1 MDQHGLN
8 EHSHGAS
15 IPLQIRTDRPKS
27 KSVSDFPQ
35 ISKTQDLWKY
45 LYVEQLKGLDSDVLA
60 EYNQQISFS
69 ASPGVSVSWIPST
82 DARVGSIGLP
92 EDRVAAAAYTNASQ
106 TLLVEI
112 REDQTE
118 PFYLN
123 VAGDSTTASA
133 LHILVT
139 VEKHV
144 RATFVLKHTG
154 LAVLGE
160 NVEILVKDEARLNF
174 VSVQNWNEGSAH
186 VSAHFAKLERNS
198 FLKHTL
204 ATFGGDLVRITPV
217 TSFSAPG
224 AEVEMN
230 GVYFANSGQHIE
242 NRPFVDHAAP
252 NCKSRVTYKG
262 ALSGDKA
269 HTVWIGDVLIRV
281 VAEGTDTYEL
291 NRNLL
296 LTDGARADSVP
307 NLEIETGE
315 ILGAGH
321 ASASG
326 RFDDEHLFYLQAR
339 GIPEDEARRLVVL
352 GFLLEVLQRTEVS
365 AEIDELTAVLESKLG
380 AN

>member
-1 MDQHGLN
+1 MNQHGLT
-8 EHSHGAS
+8 EHSHGAL

-27 KSVSDFPQ
+27 KSVSDFPA
-35 ISKTQDLWKY
+35 ITRTQDLWKY
-45 LYVEQLKGLDSDVLA
+45 LDVEHLKGLDNEVLA
-60 EYNQQISFS
+60 EYSQQVSYEKTQ
-69 ASPGVSVSWIPST
+69 GVSFNWIESS
-82 DARVGSIGLP
+82 DSRVGSIGLP
-92 EDRVAAAAYTNASQ
+92 EDRVSAAAYTNASK

-112 REDQTE
+112 SEDQST
-118 PFYLN
+118 PVYIN
-123 VAGDSTTASA
+123 IIGDSTTASA
-133 LHILVT
+133 LHLLIT

-144 RATFVLKHTG
+144 RSTVVLKHTG
-154 LAVLGE
+154 LGVLGE

-174 VSVQNWNEGSAH
+174 VSVQNWDKGSAH
-186 VSAHFAKLERNS
+186 VAAHFAKLERNS
-198 FLKHTL
+198 FLKHTV

-217 TSFSAPG
+217 TSFAAPG

-230 GVYFANSGQHIE
+230 GVYFASAGQHIE
-242 NRPFVDHAAP
+242 NRPFVDHAAA

-315 ILGAGH
+315 IQGAGH

-352 GFLLEVLQRTEVS
+352 GFLLELLQKTEVP
-365 AEIDELTAVLESKLG
+365 AEIEELTAVLEKKLG
-380 AN
+380 DN

>member
-1 MDQHGLN
+1 MNQHGLT
-8 EHSHGAS
+8 EHSHGAV
-15 IPLQIRTDRPKS
+15 IPLQIRTDRPRS

-45 LYVEQLKGLDSDVLA
+45 LDVEQLKGLDSDVLA
-60 EYNQQISFS
+60 EYSRQVTFTEV
-69 ASPGVSVSWIPST
+69 PGVSFSWISST
-82 DARVGSIGLP
+82 DPRVGSIGLP
-92 EDRVAAAAYTNASQ
+92 EDRVSAAAYTNASQ

-112 REDQTE
+112 NQDQTE
-118 PFYLN
+118 PIYVN
-123 VAGDSTTASA
+123 VLGDSLTASA
-133 LHILVT
+133 LHLLIVI
-139 VEKHV
+139 EKHV
-144 RATFVLKHTG
+144 QATLVLKHTG
-154 LAVLGE
+154 SAVLGE

-174 VSVQNWNEGSAH
+174 VSVQNWDGGSVH

-198 FLKHTL
+198 FLKHTV

-262 ALSGDKA
+262 ALAGEKA

-315 ILGAGH
+315 IQGAGH

-339 GIPEDEARRLVVL
+339 GITEEEARRLVVL
-352 GFLLEVLQRTEVS
+352 GFLLELLQKTEV
-365 AEIDELTAVLESKLG
+365 ATEIEELTSVLESKLG

>member
-1 MDQHGLN
+1 MNQHGLT
-8 EHSHGAS
+8 EHSHGAV

-45 LYVEQLKGLDSDVLA
+45 LDVEQLKGLDSDVLA
-60 EYNQQISFS
+60 EYSRQVTFTEV
-69 ASPGVSVSWIPST
+69 PGVSFSWISST
-82 DARVGSIGLP
+82 DPRVGSIGLP
-92 EDRVAAAAYTNASQ
+92 EDRVSAAAYTNASQ

-112 REDQTE
+112 NQDQTE
-118 PFYLN
+118 PIYVN
-123 VAGDSTTASA
+123 VLGDSLTASA
-133 LHILVT
+133 LHLQIVI
-139 VEKHV
+139 EKHV
-144 RATFVLKHTG
+144 QATLVLKHTG
-154 LAVLGE
+154 SAVLGE

-174 VSVQNWNEGSAH
+174 VSVQNWDGGSVH

-198 FLKHTL
+198 FLKHTV

-262 ALSGDKA
+262 ALAGEKA

-315 ILGAGH
+315 IQGAGH

-339 GIPEDEARRLVVL
+339 GITEEEARRLVVL
-352 GFLLEVLQRTEVS
+352 GFLLELLQKTEV
-365 AEIDELTAVLESKLG
+365 ATEIEELTSVLESKLG

>member
-1 MDQHGLN
+1 MEQHGLT
-8 EHSHGAS
+8 EHSHGAV
-15 IPLQIRTDRPKS
+15 IPLQIRTDRPRS
-27 KSVSDFPQ
+27 KSVSDFPA
-35 ISKTQDLWKY
+35 INRSQDLWKY
-45 LYVEQLKGLDSDVLA
+45 LDADQLKGLDGDVLA
-60 EYNQQISFS
+60 EFS
-69 ASPGVSVSWIPST
+69 HQVTFSEKTGVKFSWIESSDP
-82 DARVGSIGLP
+82 RVGSIGLP
-92 EDRVAAAAYTNASQ
+92 EDRVSAAAYTNASK

-112 REDQTE
+112 NEDQTE
-118 PFYLN
+118 PVYLN
-123 VAGDSTTASA
+123 VTGDSATASA
-133 LHILVT
+133 LHIMLVIS
-139 VEKHV
+139 KHV
-144 RATFVLKHTG
+144 SATFVLKHTG

-160 NVEILVKDEARLNF
+160 NVEIHVQDDARLNF
-174 VSVQNWNEGSAH
+174 VSVQNWNKGSAH
-186 VSAHFAKLERNS
+186 VSAHFAKLERNA
-198 FLKHTL
+198 FLKHTA

-217 TSFSAPG
+217 TSLSEAG

-230 GVYFANSGQHIE
+230 GVYFASAGQHIE

-252 NCKSRVTYKG
+252 NCKSRVNYKG

-281 VAEGTDTYEL
+281 IAEGTDTYEL

-315 ILGAGH
+315 IQGAGH

-352 GFLLEVLQRTEVS
+352 GFLLELIQKTEVS
-365 AEIDELTAVLESKLG
+365 NEIEELTAVLETKLG
-380 AN
+380 EN